1 MLPLPAAE
9 AQQLNLPAL
18 SNGCQPPPTRCGEQ
32 YNRAGQ
38 HDARLFLAIPPYY
51 PDEVRARLW
60 AQTYGGGTM
69 APRWFCP
76 VSVVQRARE
85 NAPKPGKQLDG

>member
-18 SNGCQPPPTRCGEQ
+18 SNGYKPPTPTQCVVNSGLTVP
-32 YNRAGQ
+32 GSTT
-38 HDARLFLAIPPYY
+38 RLFLAIPPYY

-69 APRWFCP
+69 APPVVCP

-85 NAPKPGKQLDG
+85 NAP